1 MHHSAV
7 LFFFFSLIDNTYL
20 PTIKDNI
27 FIFADQL
34 EISMLKK
41 TKIVA
46 TISDRNCDI
55 ELIKTLSEVGMD
67 VVRLN
72 TAHQTHDDTLKVV
85 NNVRAVSDKIALLLD
100 TKGPEIRTTKAI
112 ESIQVVFGDKITV
125 KGDPEGITS
134 RECVYVNYK
143 GFVKDVP
150 EGSRILIDDGE
161 IELIVVAKSKTELT
175 CEVTNNGVIS
185 GRKSVNIPSVH
196 VKLPTLSL
204 KDIDYIH
211 FAVDHKLDFIAHSF
225 VRNRQDVMAVQKILD
240 ERESDIKII
249 AKIEN
254 QDGVDNIDEILDNVY
269 GIMIARGDLAVE
281 IPQERIP
288 IIQKMI
294 IDKCIAKRKPVIT
307 ATQMLHS
314 MIQNPRP
321 TRAEISDVANAVY
334 DGTDAIMLSGETAY
348 GKYPV
353 EAVKTMAKIATEIES
368 ATSPMKETPLL
379 IINNEIS
386 AFLARS
392 AVKASIELN
401 AKAIIADTNKG
412 RTVRALAAYRG
423 NKLIFAQCYDKA
435 VMRELAL
442 SYGVSPNFSNMKV
455 TTEAFLCDALNDLKQ
470 KYKVKK
476 TDRIVVLAGNF
487 GFSHGPSFIEVST
500 AENLKRKCLKTA
512 INP

>member
-1 MHHSAV
+1 
-7 LFFFFSLIDNTYL
+7 
-20 PTIKDNI
+20 
-27 FIFADQL
+27 
-34 EISMLKK
+34 MLKR

-55 ELIKTLSEVGMD
+55 ELIKTLRSAGMD

-72 TAHQTHDDTLKVV
+72 TAHQTHEDTLKVV
-85 NNVRAVSDKIALLLD
+85 NNVRAVSEKIALLLD

-112 ESIQVVFGDKITV
+112 ESIPVVYGDIITV

-134 RECVYVNYK
+134 KECVYVNYK
-143 GFVKDVP
+143 GFVRDVAV
-150 EGSRILIDDGE
+150 GSRILIDDGE
-161 IELIVVAKSKTELT
+161 IELIVINKDKYALT
-175 CEVTNNGVIS
+175 CEVTNNGEIS

-211 FAVDHKLDFIAHSF
+211 FAVDNHLDFIAHSF
-225 VRNRQDVMAVQKILD
+225 VRNKQDVHAVQKILD
-240 ERESDIKII
+240 QRDSNIKII

-254 QDGVDNIDEILDNVY
+254 QDGVDNIDEILDHVY
-269 GIMIARGDLAVE
+269 GVMIARGDLAVE

-294 IDKCIAKRKPVIT
+294 INKCIARRKPVIT

-353 EAVKTMAKIATEIES
+353 EAVRTMANIAQEIEA
-368 ATSPMKETPLL
+368 ATPALKETPLL

-401 AKAIIADTNKG
+401 AKAIIADTNIG

-423 NKLIFAQCYDKA
+423 NKIIFAQCYDKR

-442 SYGVSPNFSNMKV
+442 SYGVNPNFTKISL
-455 TTEAFLCDALNDLKQ
+455 TTEAFLCDALKDLKRTFHI
-470 KYKVKK
+470 KK

-487 GFSHGPSFIEVST
+487 GPSHGPSFIEVST
-500 AENLKRKCLKTA
+500 AENLEQKCQKTT

>member
-1 MHHSAV
+1 
-7 LFFFFSLIDNTYL
+7 
-20 PTIKDNI
+20 
-27 FIFADQL
+27 
-34 EISMLKK
+34 MLKK

-46 TISDRNCDI
+46 TISDRNCAPDLI
-55 ELIKTLSEVGMD
+55 ETLHDSGMD

-72 TAHQTHDDTLKVV
+72 TAHQTHEDTLKVV

-112 ESIQVVFGDKITV
+112 ESIPVAFGDKIV
-125 KGDPEGITS
+125 MKGDPEGITS

-150 EGSRILIDDGE
+150 VDSRILIDDGE
-161 IELIVVAKSKTELT
+161 IELIVISKDKNSLI
-175 CEVTNNGVIS
+175 CEVKNNGEIS
-185 GRKSVNIPSVH
+185 GKKSVNIPTVH
-196 VKLPTLSL
+196 VKLPALSQ

-211 FAVDHKLDFIAHSF
+211 FAVDNNLDFIAHSF
-225 VRNRQDVMAVQKILD
+225 VRSKKDVIAVQKILD
-240 ERESDIKII
+240 DRESNIKII

-254 QDGVDNIDEILDNVY
+254 QDGVDNIDEILEHVY
-269 GIMIARGDLAVE
+269 GVMIARGDLAVE

-288 IIQKMI
+288 VIQKMI
-294 IDKCIAKRKPVIT
+294 IEKCIALRRPVII

-334 DGTDAIMLSGETAY
+334 DGADAVMLSGETAY

-353 EAVKTMAKIATEIES
+353 EAVRTMSNIAIEIES
-368 ATSPMKETPLL
+368 SKQQINETPLL

-392 AVKASIELN
+392 AVKASLELN

-423 NKLIFAQCYDKA
+423 NKTIFAQCYDKQ

-442 SYGVSPNFSNMKV
+442 SYGVYANYSKLSL
-455 TTEAFLCDALNDLKQ
+455 TTEAFLCDALKSL
-470 KYKVKK
+470 KK
-476 TDRIVVLAGNF
+476 TYHIKKNDRIVVLAGNF
-487 GFSHGPSFIEVST
+487 GLSHGPSFIEVST
-500 AENLKRKCLKTA
+500 AYNLEQKCQKTSV
-512 INP
+512 NP

>member
-1 MHHSAV
+1 
-7 LFFFFSLIDNTYL
+7 
-20 PTIKDNI
+20 
-27 FIFADQL
+27 
-34 EISMLKK
+34 MLKK
-41 TKIVA
+41 TKIIA
-46 TISDRNCDI
+46 TISDRNCETD
-55 ELIKTLSEVGMD
+55 LIKTLTDAGMD

-72 TAHQTHDDTLKVV
+72 TAHQTHQDTLKVV
-85 NNVRAVSDKIALLLD
+85 NNVRKVSDKIALLLD

-112 ESIQVVFGDKITV
+112 ESIPVVFGDKITV

-134 RECVYVNYK
+134 RDCVYVNYK
-143 GFVKDVP
+143 GFVRDVP
-150 EGSRILIDDGE
+150 VDSRILVDDGD
-161 IELIVVAKSKTELT
+161 IELVVIGKDKTSLT
-175 CEVTNNGVIS
+175 CEVANNGEIS
-185 GRKSVNIPSVH
+185 GKKSVNIPSVH

-211 FAVDHKLDFIAHSF
+211 FAVDNNLDFIAHSF
-225 VRNRQDVMAVQKILD
+225 VRNKHDALAVQKILD
-240 ERESDIKII
+240 DRGSKIKII

-254 QDGVDNIDEILDNVY
+254 QDGVDNIDEILDHVY
-269 GIMIARGDLAVE
+269 GVMIARGDLAVE

-294 IDKCIAKRKPVIT
+294 IEKCIARRKPVIT

-353 EAVKTMAKIATEIES
+353 ETVKTMGKIAKEIES
-368 ATSPMKETPLL
+368 SKAQIKETPLL

-392 AVKASIELN
+392 AVKASLELN
-401 AKAIIADTNKG
+401 AKAIIADTNQG

-423 NKLIFAQCYDKA
+423 TKIIFAQCYDKS

-442 SYGVSPNFSNMKV
+442 SYGVYPNFSKLSV

-476 TDRIVVLAGNF
+476 KDRIVVLAGNF
-487 GFSHGPSFIEVST
+487 GPSHGPSFIEVST
-500 AENLKRKCLKTA
+500 AENLKQKCQKTS

>member
-1 MHHSAV
+1 
-7 LFFFFSLIDNTYL
+7 
-20 PTIKDNI
+20 
-27 FIFADQL
+27 
-34 EISMLKK
+34 MLKK

-46 TISDRNCDI
+46 TISDRMCEI
-55 ELIKTLSEVGMD
+55 KMLKTLRDAGMD

-72 TAHQTHDDTLKVV
+72 TAHQTHEDTLKVV
-85 NNVRAVSDKIALLLD
+85 NNVRKVSERIALLLD
-100 TKGPEIRTTKAI
+100 TKGPEIRTTKSI
-112 ESIQVVFGDKITV
+112 ETIPVNFGDKITI

-134 RECVYVNYK
+134 RDCVYVNYK

-150 EGSRILIDDGE
+150 VGSRILIDDGE
-161 IELIVVAKSKTELT
+161 IELVVVERGKGFLT
-175 CEVTNNGVIS
+175 CEATNNGEIS

-196 VKLPTLSL
+196 VKLPTLSQ
-204 KDIDYIH
+204 KDIGYIH
-211 FAVDHKLDFIAHSF
+211 FAIDHDLDFIAHSF
-225 VRNRQDVMAVQKILD
+225 VRNKKDVLAVQKILD
-240 ERESDIKII
+240 ERNSNVKII

-254 QDGVDNIDEILDNVY
+254 QDGVDNIDEILDHVY
-269 GIMIARGDLAVE
+269 GVMIARGDLAVE

-294 IDKCIAKRKPVIT
+294 INKCISRRKPVIT

-353 EAVKTMAKIATEIES
+353 EAVKTMSKIAREIES
-368 ATSPMKETPLL
+368 SKAPFYETPLL

-392 AVKASIELN
+392 AVTAAHELQ
-401 AKAIIADTNKG
+401 AEAIIADTNQG

-423 NKLIFAQCYDKA
+423 IKIIFAQCYDKG

-442 SYGVSPNFSNMKV
+442 SYGVYPNFTVMTDSTDEFV
-455 TTEAFLCDALNDLKQ
+455 CDALKDLQK
-470 KYKVKK
+470 KYKIKDK
-476 TDRIVVLAGNF
+476 DRVVVLAGNF
-487 GFSHGPSFIEVST
+487 GPSHGPSFIEVST
-500 AENLKRKCLKTA
+500 AENMKQMCDQANEKYLS
-512 INP
+512 IN

>member
-1 MHHSAV
+1 
-7 LFFFFSLIDNTYL
+7 
-20 PTIKDNI
+20 
-27 FIFADQL
+27 
-34 EISMLKK
+34 MLKK

-55 ELIKTLSEVGMD
+55 QLIKTLKKAGMD

-72 TAHQTHDDTLKVV
+72 TAHQTHEDTLKVV

-112 ESIQVVFGDKITV
+112 ESIPVVYGDKVIV

-134 RECVYVNYK
+134 RECIYVNYK
-143 GFVKDVP
+143 GFVKDVAV
-150 EGSRILIDDGE
+150 GSRILIDDGE
-161 IELIVVAKSKTELT
+161 IELIVIDKDKHALT
-175 CEVTNNGVIS
+175 CEVSNNGEIS

-196 VKLPTLSL
+196 VKLPTLSQ
-204 KDIDYIH
+204 KDIGYIH
-211 FAVDHKLDFIAHSF
+211 FAVDNNLDFIAHSF
-225 VRNRQDVMAVQKILD
+225 VRNKHDVLAVQNILD
-240 ERESDIKII
+240 QRDSHIKII

-254 QDGVDNIDEILDNVY
+254 QDGVDHIDEILDHVY

-288 IIQKMI
+288 VIQKMI
-294 IDKCIAKRKPVIT
+294 INKCIARRKPVIT

-353 EAVKTMAKIATEIES
+353 EAVRTMANIAHEIEA
-368 ATSPMKETPLL
+368 ATPDLKETPLL

-401 AKAIIADTNKG
+401 AKAIIADTNQG
-412 RTVRALAAYRG
+412 RTVRALSAYRG
-423 NKLIFAQCYDKA
+423 NKMIFAQCYDKG

-442 SYGVSPNFSNMKV
+442 SYGVNANFTKINTS
-455 TTEAFLCDALNDLKQ
+455 TEAFLCDALKDLKSSF
-470 KYKVKK
+470 KVKN

-487 GFSHGPSFIEVST
+487 GPSHGPSFIEVST
-500 AENLKRKCLKTA
+500 AGNLEQKCQKTT

>member
-1 MHHSAV
+1 
-7 LFFFFSLIDNTYL
+7 
-20 PTIKDNI
+20 
-27 FIFADQL
+27 
-34 EISMLKK
+34 MLKK
-41 TKIVA
+41 TKIIA
-46 TISDRNCDI
+46 TISDRNCETD
-55 ELIKTLSEVGMD
+55 LIKTLTDAGMD

-72 TAHQTHDDTLKVV
+72 TAHQTHQDTLKVV
-85 NNVRAVSDKIALLLD
+85 NNVRKVSDKIALLLD

-112 ESIQVVFGDKITV
+112 ESIPVVFGDKITV

-134 RECVYVNYK
+134 RDCVYVNYK
-143 GFVKDVP
+143 GFVRDVP
-150 EGSRILIDDGE
+150 VDSRILVDDGD
-161 IELIVVAKSKTELT
+161 IELVVIGKDKTSLT
-175 CEVTNNGVIS
+175 CEVANNGEIS
-185 GRKSVNIPSVH
+185 GKKSVNIPSVH

-211 FAVDHKLDFIAHSF
+211 FAVDNNLDFIAHSF
-225 VRNRQDVMAVQKILD
+225 VRNKHDALAVQKILD
-240 ERESDIKII
+240 DRGSKIKII

-254 QDGVDNIDEILDNVY
+254 QDGVDNIDEILDHVY
-269 GIMIARGDLAVE
+269 GVMIARGDLAVE

-294 IDKCIAKRKPVIT
+294 IEKCIARRKPVIT

-353 EAVKTMAKIATEIES
+353 ETVKTMGKIAKEIES
-368 ATSPMKETPLL
+368 SKAQIKETPLL

-392 AVKASIELN
+392 AVKASLELN
-401 AKAIIADTNKG
+401 AKAIIADTNQG

-423 NKLIFAQCYDKA
+423 TKIIFAQCYDKS

-442 SYGVSPNFSNMKV
+442 SYGVYPNFSKLSV

-470 KYKVKK
+470 KYKVKIK
-476 TDRIVVLAGNF
+476 DRIVVLAGNF
-487 GFSHGPSFIEVST
+487 GPSHGPSFIEVST
-500 AENLKRKCLKTA
+500 AENLKQKCQKTS

>member
-1 MHHSAV
+1 
-7 LFFFFSLIDNTYL
+7 
-20 PTIKDNI
+20 
-27 FIFADQL
+27 
-34 EISMLKK
+34 MLKK

-55 ELIKTLSEVGMD
+55 ELIKTLSDAGMD

-72 TAHQTHDDTLKVV
+72 TAHQTHQDTLKVV
-85 NNVRAVSDKIALLLD
+85 NNVRKVSDKIALLLD

-112 ESIQVVFGDKITV
+112 ESIPVVFGDKITV

-134 RECVYVNYK
+134 RDCVYVNYK
-143 GFVKDVP
+143 GFVRDVP
-150 EGSRILIDDGE
+150 VDSRILIDDGD
-161 IELIVVAKSKTELT
+161 IELVVVSKDKTSLT
-175 CEVTNNGVIS
+175 CEVANNGEIS
-185 GRKSVNIPSVH
+185 GKKSVNIPSVH

-211 FAVDHKLDFIAHSF
+211 FAVDNNLDFIAHSF
-225 VRNRQDVMAVQKILD
+225 VRNRHDALAVQKILD
-240 ERESDIKII
+240 DRGSKIKII

-254 QDGVDNIDEILDNVY
+254 QDGVDNIDEILDHVY
-269 GIMIARGDLAVE
+269 GVMIARGDLAVE

-288 IIQKMI
+288 IMQKMI
-294 IDKCIAKRKPVIT
+294 IEKCIARRKPVIT

-348 GKYPV
+348 GKYPL
-353 EAVKTMAKIATEIES
+353 EAVKTMAKIAMEIES
-368 ATSPMKETPLL
+368 SKPEIKETPLL

-392 AVKASIELN
+392 AVKASLELN
-401 AKAIIADTNKG
+401 AKAIIADTNQG

-423 NKLIFAQCYDKA
+423 NKIIFAQCYDKS

-442 SYGVSPNFSNMKV
+442 SYGVYPNFSKLSV

-470 KYKVKK
+470 KYMVKK
-476 TDRIVVLAGNF
+476 KDRIVVLAGNF
-487 GFSHGPSFIEVST
+487 GLSHGPSFIEVST
-500 AENLKRKCLKTA
+500 AENLKQKCQKTS

>member
-1 MHHSAV
+1 
-7 LFFFFSLIDNTYL
+7 
-20 PTIKDNI
+20 
-27 FIFADQL
+27 
-34 EISMLKK
+34 MLKK

-46 TISDRNCDI
+46 TISDRNCEP
-55 ELIKTLSEVGMD
+55 ELIKTLWEAGMD

-85 NNVRAVSDKIALLLD
+85 NNVRKVSEKIALLLD

-112 ESIQVVFGDKITV
+112 ESIPVVYGDKVTM

-150 EGSRILIDDGE
+150 VGSRILIDDGD
-161 IELIVVAKSKTELT
+161 IELVAIDKVKSALI
-175 CEVTNNGVIS
+175 CEVANNGNIS

-211 FAVDHKLDFIAHSF
+211 FAIDNNLDFIAHSF
-225 VRNRQDVMAVQKILD
+225 VRNKKDALAVQKILD
-240 ERESDIKII
+240 DRGSKIKII

-254 QDGVDNIDEILDNVY
+254 QDGVDNIDEILDHVY
-269 GIMIARGDLAVE
+269 GVMIARGDLAVE

-294 IDKCIAKRKPVIT
+294 IEKCIAKRKPVIT

-348 GKYPV
+348 GKYPE
-353 EAVKTMAKIATEIES
+353 EAVKTMAKIAQEIE
-368 ATSPMKETPLL
+368 TSKSQIKETPLL

-392 AVKASIELN
+392 AVKASLELN
-401 AKAIIADTNKG
+401 AKAIIADTNRG

-423 NKLIFAQCYDKA
+423 NKIIFAQCYDKS

-442 SYGVSPNFSNMKV
+442 SYGVYANYSKKNI
-455 TTEAFLCDALNDLKQ
+455 TTEAFLCDALNDLKR
-470 KYKVKK
+470 KYKVHDK
-476 TDRIVVLAGNF
+476 DRIVVLAGNF
-487 GFSHGPSFIEVST
+487 GPSHGPSFIEIST
-500 AENLKRKCLKTA
+500 AENLKQQCQKTS

>member
-1 MHHSAV
+1 
-7 LFFFFSLIDNTYL
+7 
-20 PTIKDNI
+20 
-27 FIFADQL
+27 
-34 EISMLKK
+34 MLKR

-46 TISDRNCDI
+46 TISDRNCDV
-55 ELIKTLSEVGMD
+55 ELIKTLNDSGMD

-85 NNVRAVSDKIALLLD
+85 NNVRKVSDKIALLLD

-112 ESIQVVFGDKITV
+112 ESIPVVFGDKITV

-134 RECVYVNYK
+134 RDCVYVNYK

-150 EGSRILIDDGE
+150 VDSRILIDDGD
-161 IELIVVAKSKTELT
+161 IELIVVSKDKTSLT
-175 CEVTNNGVIS
+175 CEVANNGEIS

-211 FAVDHKLDFIAHSF
+211 FAIDNNLDFIAHSF
-225 VRNRQDVMAVQKILD
+225 VRNKQDVLAVQKILD
-240 ERESDIKII
+240 SRESSIKII

-254 QDGVDNIDEILDNVY
+254 QDGVDNIDEILDHVY
-269 GIMIARGDLAVE
+269 GVMIARGDLAVE

-294 IDKCIAKRKPVIT
+294 IEKCVARRKTVIT

-353 EAVKTMAKIATEIES
+353 EAVKTMAKIAMEIES
-368 ATSPMKETPLL
+368 SKPQIKETPLL

-392 AVKASIELN
+392 AVKASLELN
-401 AKAIIADTNKG
+401 ARAIIADTNKG
-412 RTVRALAAYRG
+412 RTVRALSAYRG
-423 NKLIFAQCYDKA
+423 IKLIFAQCYDKK

-442 SYGVSPNFSNMKV
+442 SYGVYANYSKKNA
-455 TTEAFLCDALNDLKQ
+455 TTEAFLCDALKDLKRMH
-470 KYKVKK
+470 KVKK

-500 AENLKRKCLKTA
+500 AENLEHLCQKTT

>member
-1 MHHSAV
+1 
-7 LFFFFSLIDNTYL
+7 
-20 PTIKDNI
+20 
-27 FIFADQL
+27 
-34 EISMLKK
+34 MLKK

-55 ELIKTLSEVGMD
+55 QLIKTLKKAGMD

-72 TAHQTHDDTLKVV
+72 TEHQTHEDTLKVV

-112 ESIQVVFGDKITV
+112 ESIPVVYGDKVIV

-134 RECVYVNYK
+134 RECIYVNYK
-143 GFVKDVP
+143 GFVKDVAV
-150 EGSRILIDDGE
+150 GSRILIDDGE
-161 IELIVVAKSKTELT
+161 IELIVIDKDKHALT
-175 CEVTNNGVIS
+175 CEVSNNGEIS

-196 VKLPTLSL
+196 VKLPTLSQ
-204 KDIDYIH
+204 KDIGYIH
-211 FAVDHKLDFIAHSF
+211 FAVDNNLDFIAHSF
-225 VRNRQDVMAVQKILD
+225 VRNKHDVLAVQNILD
-240 ERESDIKII
+240 QRDSYIKII

-254 QDGVDNIDEILDNVY
+254 QDGVDHIDEILDHVY

-288 IIQKMI
+288 VIQKMI
-294 IDKCIAKRKPVIT
+294 INKCIARRKPVIT

-353 EAVKTMAKIATEIES
+353 EAVRTMANIAHEIEA
-368 ATSPMKETPLL
+368 ATPDLKETPLL

-401 AKAIIADTNKG
+401 AKAIIADTNQG
-412 RTVRALAAYRG
+412 RTVRALSAYRG
-423 NKLIFAQCYDKA
+423 NKMIFAQCYDKG

-442 SYGVSPNFSNMKV
+442 SYGVNANFTKINTS
-455 TTEAFLCDALNDLKQ
+455 TEAFLCDALKDLKSSF
-470 KYKVKK
+470 KVKN

-487 GFSHGPSFIEVST
+487 GPSHGPSFIEVST
-500 AENLKRKCLKTA
+500 AGNLEQKCQKTT

>member
-1 MHHSAV
+1 
-7 LFFFFSLIDNTYL
+7 
-20 PTIKDNI
+20 
-27 FIFADQL
+27 
-34 EISMLKK
+34 MLKK

-55 ELIKTLSEVGMD
+55 QLIKTLKKAGMD

-72 TAHQTHDDTLKVV
+72 TAHQTHEDTLKVV

-112 ESIQVVFGDKITV
+112 ESIPVVYGDKVIV

-134 RECVYVNYK
+134 RECIYVNYK
-143 GFVKDVP
+143 GFVKDVAV
-150 EGSRILIDDGE
+150 GSRILIDDGE
-161 IELIVVAKSKTELT
+161 IELIVIDKDKHALT
-175 CEVTNNGVIS
+175 CEVSNNGEIS

-196 VKLPTLSL
+196 VKLPTLSQ
-204 KDIDYIH
+204 KDIGYIH
-211 FAVDHKLDFIAHSF
+211 FAVDNNLDFIAHSF
-225 VRNRQDVMAVQKILD
+225 VRNKHDVLAVQNILD
-240 ERESDIKII
+240 QRDSHIKII

-254 QDGVDNIDEILDNVY
+254 QDGVDHIDEILDHVY

-288 IIQKMI
+288 VIQKMI
-294 IDKCIAKRKPVIT
+294 INKCIARRKPVIT

-353 EAVKTMAKIATEIES
+353 EAVRTMANIAYEIEA
-368 ATSPMKETPLL
+368 ATPDLKETPLL

-401 AKAIIADTNKG
+401 AKAIIADTNQG
-412 RTVRALAAYRG
+412 RTVRALSAYRG
-423 NKLIFAQCYDKA
+423 NKMIFAQCYDKG

-442 SYGVSPNFSNMKV
+442 SYGVNANFTKINTS
-455 TTEAFLCDALNDLKQ
+455 TEAFLCDALKDLKSSF
-470 KYKVKK
+470 KVKN

-487 GFSHGPSFIEVST
+487 GPSHGPSFIEVST
-500 AENLKRKCLKTA
+500 AGNLEQKCQKTT